1 MQYPLISEYIEAI
14 RFAEDNFDKLSNLRP
29 VLDSDGNPVM
39 SSGNFAVV
47 FKMKDVETDKL
58 YAVKC
63 FTREQEEREE
73 RYREIIKVLEQVKSP
88 YFVSTLYYEKELFVD
103 TSQGDEMEFPVL
115 LMDWVEG
122 YPIDQF
128 IKENISNKLK
138 LSLLAYNFCQLG
150 TWLLSQPI
158 AHGDIK
164 PDNILIKDDFT
175 LVLVDYDGM
184 YVPAFDGKSSLEI
197 GSPDFQH
204 PNRSIDSFNRHID
217 DFSITLIALS
227 LKAIAQSPSL
237 YEESKSNA
245 LITSARDYAD
255 LSKSNAL
262 VSLLA
267 LTKDKDLGQLFSSFI
282 LAYSNTELYP
292 EFHRLITIEEPLRS
306 NVTDDDI
313 KNSFVDENGVRFSND
328 KKRLIKFPEDSAI
341 KQYKVPQGI
350 EVICDWAFSKKS
362 KTSIIGIDYP
372 NDVMLPDS
380 LRMIGYAAFGCL
392 PISTLII
399 PDEVKYIGEY
409 AFAGCRH
416 LTQIILSANCNYLGE
431 SALEDCK
438 KLINVQLPIGIDTI
452 RECLLAGCESL
463 ERIYIPN
470 NVKTI
475 EECAF
480 CACFS
485 LKRIRLSNNIKTISK
500 DAFAFSCKTSA
511 YNIYKT
517 NPLSPF
523 VIYDA
528 PYAQTDVLTIVSDCP
543 LDMFFENMNDKEN
556 PRFIFEKP
564 QLLED
569 FYYHKWVIKEKRAFS
584 EEEKDLVSHAVV
596 VKGQYGFCAKFY
608 MKSGGYKFIPLTNES
623 KVAEGDIIELQ
634 NAHVITLS
642 KLGETDI
649 CRIAYNI
656 NKQGGKWIEKA
667 SRKFTQEE
675 LALVTKAQVVESQYG
690 KSACFFM
697 TNGTTMYLPMSNDA
711 KSDIGDIINLN
722 VAEIV
727 TLEKSGEKDIQ
738 RIRG

>member
-47 FKMKDVETDKL
+47 FKMKDIETDKL

-227 LKAIAQSPSL
+227 LKAIALSPL
-237 YEESKSNA
+237 QYKQTKYNA

-255 LSKSNAL
+255 LSKSDTL

-267 LTKDKDLGQLFSSFI
+267 LSNNKDFAQLFSSFI
-282 LAYSNTELYP
+282 LAYSNKELYP
-292 EFHRLITIEEPLRS
+292 KFHTLIAIEEPLRS

-313 KNSFVDENGVRFSND
+313 ENSFTDELGIRFSND
-328 KKRLIKFPEDSAI
+328 RKRLIKFPEKLEV
-341 KQYKVPQGI
+341 KQYEVPQGI

-362 KTSIIGIDYP
+362 KCGIIGIDYP
-372 NDVMLPDS
+372 NAIILPES
-380 LRMIGYAAFGCL
+380 LRMIGFAAFGCL
-392 PISTLII
+392 PISTMII
-399 PDEVKYIGEY
+399 PENVEYIEDY
-409 AFAGCRH
+409 AFAGSES
-416 LTQIILSANCNYLGE
+416 LKEIKLSSNCNYLGKH
-431 SALEDCK
+431 AFYNCMN
-438 KLINVQLPIGIDTI
+438 LIDVYLPPKIEIIEEGLF
-452 RECLLAGCESL
+452 CGCESL
-463 ERIYIPN
+463 EKIYIPDK
-470 NVKTI
+470 VRSIK
-475 EECAF
+475 EAAF
-480 CACFS
+480 QGCLS
-485 LKRIRLSNNIKTISK
+485 LKKIRFPKNIESIAK
-500 DAFAFSCKTSA
+500 DALWNCAKQSI
-511 YNIYKT
+511 YNTYKHRT
-517 NPLSPF
+517 FLERQILSW
-523 VIYDA
+523 DA
-528 PYAQTDVLTIVSDCP
+528 DYQLTDTLTIFANCDRAVFSDVITSKYSP
-543 LDMFFENMNDKEN
+543 YLM
-556 PRFIFEKP
+556 FEKSI
-564 QLLED
+564 QLEI
-569 FYYHKWVIKEKRAFS
+569 FYHQKWNLKDKRKFS
-584 EEEKDLVSHAVV
+584 EEELNAVLYAIV
-596 VKGQYGFCAKFY
+596 VKTDYGYSVEFH
-608 MKSGGYKFIPLTNES
+608 MKSGGRTYIPLSSDSTIQ
-623 KVAEGDIIELQ
+623 EGDIIHLDK
-634 NAHVITLS
+634 AYVLTLS
-642 KLGETDI
+642 KLGE
-649 CRIAYNI
+649 
-656 NKQGGKWIEKA
+656 
-667 SRKFTQEE
+667 
-675 LALVTKAQVVESQYG
+675 
-690 KSACFFM
+690 
-697 TNGTTMYLPMSNDA
+697 
-711 KSDIGDIINLN
+711 
-722 VAEIV
+722 
-727 TLEKSGEKDIQ
+727 KDIY
-738 RIRG
+738 RVEYIEN